1 MKRAFWL
8 ALLCIACGVGSPGGN
23 RNGETTPPNDP
34 KKADP
39 DAWRSK
45 MPKPGTPAQIVY
57 PVPQAATLANGL
69 SIWLLHRPS
78 RVTSVSVVVRHG
90 ATNVPAKKSG
100 LAALTARML
109 TEGTKKRSASALAE
123 AAESLGSTLGDDAGR
138 DYMSVTL
145 TTLSEDAPKAID
157 LIAEVV
163 ETPAFSPVEFAR
175 VQKEWLDGLA
185 LERQNPNRLASLAG
199 LRLLLGEM
207 DGAPVGGS
215 VPDVKKLTVGDLVAF
230 HKACFVPP
238 SAALV
243 VVGDVSL
250 ESVKTA
256 AQKAFGAWKGTSPP
270 EPAHATEPK
279 APDKTRV
286 VVIDRAD
293 SVQTALFVAQPFPS
307 RSAPG
312 HETREVLDNLLG
324 GLFTSRIN
332 HNLREEH
339 AYTYGAHSDAI
350 ATRRWGAFIVSTS
363 VETNVTGAALGE
375 LLKEIARA
383 KDPALKKPLVDSE
396 VARAKTDL
404 QNRLGAHLEEA
415 ESVAGDLESAFTLG
429 LAPDYFARYG
439 ELIAKVT
446 TKDVAQEAAAKLTPE
461 RALVVVVGDA
471 QAVSTDL
478 KKHGFQVESAPAT
491 LAE

>member
-1 MKRAFWL
+1 MKRSLLFVLL
-8 ALLCIACGVGSPGGN
+8 AVACGVGSPGSN
-23 RNGETTPPNDP
+23 RNGETTPPNDA

-39 DAWRSK
+39 DAWRSV
-45 MPKPGTPAQIVY
+45 MPKPGKPAKIAY
-57 PVPQAATLANGL
+57 PVPETATLDNGL
-69 SIWLLHRPS
+69 SIWVLRRPS

-90 ATNVPAKKSG
+90 ASAAPAKKSG

-123 AAESLGSTLGDDAGR
+123 ATESLGSTLGDDAGR
-138 DYMSVTL
+138 DYMSVSL
-145 TTLSEDAPKAID
+145 TTLSEDVPKAIE
-157 LIAEVV
+157 LIAEVAQ
-163 ETPAFSPVEFAR
+163 TPAFSPVEFAR

-199 LRLLLGEM
+199 LRLLLGET

-230 HKACFVPP
+230 HKTCFVPP
-238 SAALV
+238 SAALI

-250 ESVKTA
+250 DSVKTA
-256 AQKAFGAWKGTSPP
+256 AQKALGAWKGKPPP
-270 EPAHATEPK
+270 EPTRAPEAK

-307 RSAPG
+307 RGTPG

-363 VETNVTGAALGE
+363 VETNVTGAALTE
-375 LLKEIARA
+375 LLKEIART
-383 KDPALKKPLVDSE
+383 KDPALKKPLVDEE

-404 QNRLGAHLEEA
+404 RNRLGAHLEEA
-415 ESVAGDLESAFTLG
+415 ERVAGDLESGFTLG

-439 ELIAKVT
+439 ELIANVT
-446 TKDVAQEAAAKLTPE
+446 KTEVAAQASAQLLPE

-471 QAVSTDL
+471 QAVSADL
-478 KKHGFQVESAPAT
+478 KKHGFQVETAPAT
-491 LAE
+491 LSE